1 MDAIIIMASFAAV
14 VPASVSP
21 GGNPGWIYGTVAVVV
36 ASWYGA
42 AYLARRH
49 H

>member
-1 MDAIIIMASFAAV
+1 MDAIIIMTSFAAV
-14 VPASVSP
+14 VLASVLS
-21 GGNPGWIYGTVAVVV
+21 GGNPWWIYGTVAVVV